1 MDTATADFYTRYARS
16 LTVSPE
22 ARRSAMLAHVESSLC
37 PGASILDVGAGS
49 GRDVAAM
56 VEGGFDAFGVE
67 PSLDMLA
74 FACHA
79 HPSLASRLAQASLPR
94 LGRPFSERLPD
105 GFDAVVCSAVLMHLQ
120 PGELAQA
127 LESMVDQLR
136 APRCDDVEAKV
147 PALLI
152 SLPCLDSSRLVG
164 NRDADGRR
172 FHNHEPEKVRDHLG
186 SNGLLLERSIDSEA
200 VLAATGTHW
209 TTLIFRRPG

>member
-1 MDTATADFYTRYARS
+1 MLSLESKAAKLTASSSFMDTATADFYTRYARS

-22 ARRSAMLAHVESSLC
+22 ARRSAMLPHVESSLC
-37 PGASILDVGAGS
+37 PGASVLDVGAGS

-67 PSLDMLA
+67 PSSDMLA

-105 GFDAVVCSAVLMHLQ
+105 GFDAVVCSAVLMHLE

-127 LESMVDQLR
+127 LGWRQLPWPVDDNYRGRLR
-136 APRCDDVEAKV
+136 
-147 PALLI
+147 
-152 SLPCLDSSRLVG
+152 
-164 NRDADGRR
+164 
-172 FHNHEPEKVRDHLG
+172 
-186 SNGLLLERSIDSEA
+186 SEA
-200 VLAATGTHW
+200 GPVREAGLT
-209 TTLIFRRPG
+209 